1 MATQPEVEMVPEGP
15 HPEDGNP
22 NASRTY
28 YHIGRSER
36 PSLVVTGNH
45 DELEDMHDEIAINY
59 VELGVLY
66 NSKTIV
72 VDIFFA

>member
-1 MATQPEVEMVPEGP
+1 MGK
-15 HPEDGNP
+15 
-22 NASRTY
+22 
-28 YHIGRSER
+28 IER
-36 PSLVVTGNH
+36 PNSVVTGNH

>member
-1 MATQPEVEMVPEGP
+1 MEIPMHCP
-15 HPEDGNP
+15 HFIGLED
-22 NASRTY
+22 
-28 YHIGRSER
+28 RSEC
-36 PSLVVTGNH
+36 PSSVDMGNH

-66 NSKTIV
+66 NRKTIV

>member
-1 MATQPEVEMVPEGP
+1 MVPEGP

-45 DELEDMHDEIAINY
+45 DELEDMHDEIATNY
-59 VELGVLY
+59 VESRELY
-66 NSKTIV
+66 
-72 VDIFFA
+72 D

>member
-1 MATQPEVEMVPEGP
+1 MV
-15 HPEDGNP
+15 
-22 NASRTY
+22 
-28 YHIGRSER
+28 
-36 PSLVVTGNH
+36 VMGNH

-66 NSKTIV
+66 NRKTIV